1 MSCPSEIMN
10 NEQAFTFYFAGELFD
25 LKHLSGNV
33 MLAAAIEKI
42 SGGRYKTNLPQ
53 DLEQREVTP
62 HHIRD
67 QDILTLLES
76 DLGVFNYDG
85 PELDS
90 GTVVEYLFAKFA
102 DIPSVLL
109 RTDFRGGGDQ
119 EHFPWNLMTSFYPR
133 TEVLLF
139 DALAVYKKKRAK
151 LEGDSQAAAEAMVEE
166 FAGKVVAAFD
176 KVVREPSV
184 MQTADQETIYRWL
197 GAMPNFGSTFPNAGK
212 LVRKAMER
220 KQQKGLI

>member
-1 MSCPSEIMN
+1 MSSEKPY
-10 NEQAFTFYFAGELFD
+10 TFYFAGELFD
-25 LKHLSGNV
+25 FKHLTGNV
-33 MLAAAIEKI
+33 MLASAIEKI
-42 SGGRYKTNLPQ
+42 SGGRYQTNLPQ

-119 EHFPWNLMTSFYPR
+119 EHFPWNLMTSFFPR

-139 DALAVYKKKRAK
+139 DALAVYKKKRFE
-151 LEGDSQAAAEAMVEE
+151 LNEDSKGAANAMVEE
-166 FAGKVVAAFD
+166 FGSAVVAAFD
-176 KVVREPSV
+176 KVIQEPPV
-184 MQTADQETIYRWL
+184 MPEADQGTIYRWL
-197 GAMPNFGSTFPNAGK
+197 AAMPNYGSTFPNADE
-212 LVRKAMER
+212 LIRKAMER

>member
-1 MSCPSEIMN
+1 MSTEPTYSY
-10 NEQAFTFYFAGELFD
+10 YFAGELFD
-25 LKHLSGNV
+25 FKHLTGNV
-33 MLAAAIEKI
+33 VLADAIEKL
-42 SGGRYKTNLPQ
+42 SAGRYKTNLPQ

-119 EHFPWNLMTSFYPR
+119 EHFPWNLMTSFFPR

-139 DALAVYKKKRAK
+139 DALSVYKRKRAE
-151 LEGDSQAAAEAMVEE
+151 LSEDSHAASNAMVQEFAEAVI
-166 FAGKVVAAFD
+166 GAFD
-176 KVVREPSV
+176 KVLKEPAV
-184 MQTADQETIYRWL
+184 MPPSDQEPLFRWL
-197 GAMPNFGSTFPNAGK
+197 SSMSNFGETFPNSEE
-212 LVRKAMER
+212 LIMKAMER
-220 KQQKGLI
+220 KQQKGLL

>member
-1 MSCPSEIMN
+1 MSIES
-10 NEQAFTFYFAGELFD
+10 TYSYYFAGELFD
-25 LKHLSGNV
+25 FKHLTGNV
-33 MLAAAIEKI
+33 VLADAIEKL
-42 SGGRYKTNLPQ
+42 SAGRYKTNLPQ

-90 GTVVEYLFAKFA
+90 GTVVEYIFAKFA

-119 EHFPWNLMTSFYPR
+119 EHFPWNLMTSFFPR

-139 DALAVYKKKRAK
+139 DALSVYKRKRAE
-151 LEGDSQAAAEAMVEE
+151 LSEDSHAASNAMVQEFAEAVI
-166 FAGKVVAAFD
+166 GAFD
-176 KVVREPSV
+176 KVLKEPAV
-184 MQTADQETIYRWL
+184 MPPSDQESLFRWL
-197 GAMPNFGSTFPNAGK
+197 SSMSNFGETFPNSEE
-212 LVRKAMER
+212 LIMKAMER
-220 KQQKGLI
+220 KQQKGLL

>member
-1 MSCPSEIMN
+1 MTTN
-10 NEQAFTFYFAGELFD
+10 NPYSFYFAGELFD

-33 MLAAAIEKI
+33 MFAAAIEQS
-42 SGGRYKTNLPQ
+42 SGGRYRTNLPQ
-53 DLEQREVTP
+53 DLEQREVAP

-76 DLGVFNYDG
+76 DLAVFNYDG

-90 GTVVEYLFAKFA
+90 GTVVEYMFAKFA
-102 DIPSVLL
+102 DIPSVLI

-139 DALAVYKKKRAK
+139 DALSVYKEKRA
-151 LEGDSQAAAEAMVEE
+151 LLNGDSSAASAAMIDAFAEA
-166 FAGKVVAAFD
+166 VVGAFD
-176 KVVREPSV
+176 KVIAQPPVLPSADRETV
-184 MQTADQETIYRWL
+184 YRWL
-197 GAMPNFGSTFPNAGK
+197 SVLPGYGDTFPNADE

-220 KQQKGLI
+220 KEKKGLL

>member
-1 MSCPSEIMN
+1 MSIES
-10 NEQAFTFYFAGELFD
+10 TYSYYFAGELFD
-25 LKHLSGNV
+25 FKHLTGNV
-33 MLAAAIEKI
+33 VLADAIEKL
-42 SGGRYKTNLPQ
+42 SAGRYKTNLPQ

-119 EHFPWNLMTSFYPR
+119 EHFPWNLMTSFFPR

-139 DALAVYKKKRAK
+139 DALSVYKRKRAE
-151 LEGDSQAAAEAMVEE
+151 LSEDSHAASNAMVQEFAEAVI
-166 FAGKVVAAFD
+166 GAFD
-176 KVVREPSV
+176 KVLKEPAV
-184 MQTADQETIYRWL
+184 MPPSDQEPLFRWL
-197 GAMPNFGSTFPNAGK
+197 SSMSNFGETFPNSEE
-212 LVRKAMER
+212 LIMKAMER
-220 KQQKGLI
+220 KQQKGLL

>member
-1 MSCPSEIMN
+1 MSTEP
-10 NEQAFTFYFAGELFD
+10 TYTYYFAGELFD
-25 LKHLSGNV
+25 FKHLTGNV
-33 MLAAAIEKI
+33 LLADAIEKL
-42 SGGRYKTNLPQ
+42 SAGRYKTNLPQ

-119 EHFPWNLMTSFYPR
+119 EHFPWNLMTSFFPR

-139 DALAVYKKKRAK
+139 DALSVYKRKRAE
-151 LEGDSQAAAEAMVEE
+151 LSEDSHAASTAMVQEFAEAVI
-166 FAGKVVAAFD
+166 GAFD
-176 KVVREPSV
+176 KVLKEPPV
-184 MQTADQETIYRWL
+184 MPSTDQETLFRWL
-197 GAMPNFGSTFPNAGK
+197 STMSNFGETFPNAEE
-212 LVRKAMER
+212 LILKAMER
-220 KQQKGLI
+220 KQHKGLL

>member
-1 MSCPSEIMN
+1 MSVKP
-10 NEQAFTFYFAGELFD
+10 TFSYYFAGELFD
-25 LKHLSGNV
+25 FKHLSGNV
-33 MLAAAIEKI
+33 VLADAIQKL
-42 SGGRYKTNLPQ
+42 SAGRYKTNLPQ

-119 EHFPWNLMTSFYPR
+119 EHFPWNLMTSFFPR

-139 DALAVYKKKRAK
+139 DALSVYKRKRAE
-151 LEGDSQAAAEAMVEE
+151 LSEDSHAASTAMVHE
-166 FAGKVVAAFD
+166 FAKAVIGAFD
-176 KVVREPSV
+176 KVLKEPPV
-184 MQTADQETIYRWL
+184 MPSTDQETLYRWL
-197 GAMPNFGSTFPNAGK
+197 SSMSNFGETFPNAEE
-212 LVRKAMER
+212 LIMKAMER
-220 KQQKGLI
+220 KQQKELL

>member
-1 MSCPSEIMN
+1 M
-10 NEQAFTFYFAGELFD
+10 
-25 LKHLSGNV
+25 
-33 MLAAAIEKI
+33 
-42 SGGRYKTNLPQ
+42 
-53 DLEQREVTP
+53 
-62 HHIRD
+62 
-67 QDILTLLES
+67 
-76 DLGVFNYDG
+76 
-85 PELDS
+85 
-90 GTVVEYLFAKFA
+90 VEYLFAKFA

-151 LEGDSQAAAEAMVEE
+151 LDGDSQAASEAMVEE
-166 FAGKVVAAFD
+166 FARMVVAAFD
-176 KVVREPSV
+176 KVVKEPTV
-184 MQTADQETIYRWL
+184 MQSADQETIYRWL
-197 GAMPNFGSTFPNAGK
+197 GAMPNFGSTFPNAGE

>member
-1 MSCPSEIMN
+1 MSIES
-10 NEQAFTFYFAGELFD
+10 TYSYYFAGELFD
-25 LKHLSGNV
+25 FKHLTGNV
-33 MLAAAIEKI
+33 VLADAIEKL
-42 SGGRYKTNLPQ
+42 SAGRYKTNLPQ

-90 GTVVEYLFAKFA
+90 GTVVEYIFAKFA

-119 EHFPWNLMTSFYPR
+119 EHFPWNLMTSFFPR

-139 DALAVYKKKRAK
+139 DALSVYKRKRAE
-151 LEGDSQAAAEAMVEE
+151 LSEDSHAASNAMVQEFAEAVI
-166 FAGKVVAAFD
+166 GAFD
-176 KVVREPSV
+176 KVLKEPSV
-184 MQTADQETIYRWL
+184 MPPSDQEPLFRWL
-197 GAMPNFGSTFPNAGK
+197 SSMSNFGETFPNSEE
-212 LVRKAMER
+212 LIMKAMER
-220 KQQKGLI
+220 KQQKGLL

>member
-1 MSCPSEIMN
+1 MSSTSTY
-10 NEQAFTFYFAGELFD
+10 TFYFAGELFD
-25 LKHLSGNV
+25 LKHLAGNV
-33 MLAAAIEKI
+33 MLAAAIEEA
-42 SGGRYKTNLPQ
+42 SAGRYRTNLPQ

-76 DLGVFNYDG
+76 DLAVFNYDG

-139 DALAVYKKKRAK
+139 DALAVYKRKRA
-151 LEGDSQAAAEAMVEE
+151 EMDGDSSAASAAMVEE
-166 FAGKVVAAFD
+166 FAQAVVDAFD
-176 KVVREPSV
+176 KVAAEPSV
-184 MQTADQETIYRWL
+184 LPAADQETVYRWL
-197 GAMPNFGSTFPNAGK
+197 ATLPDYGKTFPNAAE
-212 LVRKAMER
+212 LIQKAMER
-220 KQQKGLI
+220 KQRKGLL

>member
-1 MSCPSEIMN
+1 MSSD
-10 NEQAFTFYFAGELFD
+10 TTYRFYFAGELFD

-33 MLAAAIEKI
+33 MFATAIEEA
-42 SGGRYKTNLPQ
+42 SGGRYRTNLPQ

-76 DLGVFNYDG
+76 DLALFNYDG

-139 DALAVYKKKRAK
+139 DALAVYKEKRAG
-151 LEGDSQAAAEAMVEE
+151 LDGDSAAASTAMVEV
-166 FAGKVVAAFD
+166 FAEAVVEAFD
-176 KVVREPSV
+176 KVAAQPPVLPAADRETV
-184 MQTADQETIYRWL
+184 YRWL
-197 GAMPNFGSTFPNAGK
+197 STLPGYGDTFPNADE
-212 LVRKAMER
+212 LIRKAMER
-220 KQQKGLI
+220 KQQKGLL

>member
-1 MSCPSEIMN
+1 MSIEPTYSY
-10 NEQAFTFYFAGELFD
+10 YFAGELFD
-25 LKHLSGNV
+25 FKHLTGNV
-33 MLAAAIEKI
+33 VLADAIEKL
-42 SGGRYKTNLPQ
+42 SAGRYKTNLPQ

-119 EHFPWNLMTSFYPR
+119 EHFPWNLMTSFFPR

-139 DALAVYKKKRAK
+139 DALSVYKRKRAE
-151 LEGDSQAAAEAMVEE
+151 LSEDSHAASNAMVQEFAEAVI
-166 FAGKVVAAFD
+166 GAFD
-176 KVVREPSV
+176 KVLKEPAV
-184 MQTADQETIYRWL
+184 MPPSDQESLFRWL
-197 GAMPNFGSTFPNAGK
+197 SSMSNFGETFPNSEE
-212 LVRKAMER
+212 LIMKAMER
-220 KQQKGLI
+220 KQQKGLL

>member
-1 MSCPSEIMN
+1 MSIEPTYSY
-10 NEQAFTFYFAGELFD
+10 YFAGELFD
-25 LKHLSGNV
+25 FKHLTGNV
-33 MLAAAIEKI
+33 VLADAIEKL
-42 SGGRYKTNLPQ
+42 SAGRYKTNLPQ

-119 EHFPWNLMTSFYPR
+119 EHFPWNLMTSFFPR

-139 DALAVYKKKRAK
+139 DALSVYKRKRAE
-151 LEGDSQAAAEAMVEE
+151 LSEDSHAASNAMVQEFAEAVI
-166 FAGKVVAAFD
+166 GAFD
-176 KVVREPSV
+176 KVLKEPAV
-184 MQTADQETIYRWL
+184 MPPSDQEPLFRWL
-197 GAMPNFGSTFPNAGK
+197 SSMSNFGETFPNSEE
-212 LVRKAMER
+212 LIMKAMER
-220 KQQKGLI
+220 KQQKGLL

>member
-1 MSCPSEIMN
+1 MSIES
-10 NEQAFTFYFAGELFD
+10 TYSYYFAGELFD
-25 LKHLSGNV
+25 FKHLTGNV
-33 MLAAAIEKI
+33 VLADAIEKL
-42 SGGRYKTNLPQ
+42 SAGRYKTNLPQ

-119 EHFPWNLMTSFYPR
+119 EHFPWNLMTSFFPR

-139 DALAVYKKKRAK
+139 DALSVYKRKRAE
-151 LEGDSQAAAEAMVEE
+151 LSEDSHAASNAMVQEFAEAVI
-166 FAGKVVAAFD
+166 GAFD
-176 KVVREPSV
+176 KVLKEPAV
-184 MQTADQETIYRWL
+184 MPPSDQEPLFRWL
-197 GAMPNFGSTFPNAGK
+197 SSMSNFGETFPNSEE
-212 LVRKAMER
+212 LIIKAMER
-220 KQQKGLI
+220 KQQKGLL

>member
-1 MSCPSEIMN
+1 MSIES
-10 NEQAFTFYFAGELFD
+10 TYSYYFAGELFD
-25 LKHLSGNV
+25 FKHLTGNV
-33 MLAAAIEKI
+33 VLADAIEKL
-42 SGGRYKTNLPQ
+42 SAGRYKTNLPQ

-90 GTVVEYLFAKFA
+90 GTVVEYIFAKFA

-119 EHFPWNLMTSFYPR
+119 EHFPWNLMTSFFPR

-139 DALAVYKKKRAK
+139 DALSVYKRKRAE
-151 LEGDSQAAAEAMVEE
+151 LSEDSHAASNAMVQEFAEAVI
-166 FAGKVVAAFD
+166 GAFD
-176 KVVREPSV
+176 KVLKEPAV
-184 MQTADQETIYRWL
+184 MPPSDQEPLFRWL
-197 GAMPNFGSTFPNAGK
+197 SSMSNFGETFPNSEE
-212 LVRKAMER
+212 LIMKAMER
-220 KQQKGLI
+220 KQQKGLL

>member
-1 MSCPSEIMN
+1 MSIEPTYSY
-10 NEQAFTFYFAGELFD
+10 YFAGELFD
-25 LKHLSGNV
+25 FKHLTGNV
-33 MLAAAIEKI
+33 VLADAIEKL
-42 SGGRYKTNLPQ
+42 SAGRYKTNLPQ

-119 EHFPWNLMTSFYPR
+119 EHFPWNLMTSFFPR

-139 DALAVYKKKRAK
+139 DALSVYKRKRAE
-151 LEGDSQAAAEAMVEE
+151 LSEDSHAASNAMVQEFAEAVI
-166 FAGKVVAAFD
+166 GAFD
-176 KVVREPSV
+176 KVLKEPAV
-184 MQTADQETIYRWL
+184 MPSSDQEPLFRWL
-197 GAMPNFGSTFPNAGK
+197 SSMSNFGETFPNSEE
-212 LVRKAMER
+212 LIMTAMER
-220 KQQKGLI
+220 KQQKGLL